1 MKISFA
7 AILGT
12 TLVSQALAFAP
23 NGKSA
28 FRLSPL
34 NLHYELKA
42 EPEGG
47 EELTPIASMAGSR
60 MKNMGV
66 DAGTKSEDGSDV
78 YTFWLTAD
86 ADGKLIKEY
95 RTTVEKDA
103 AKKANFPGFRKGQV
117 PPYAQPQMT
126 MFAIQEAVI
135 KTCESAVAAYGLKSL
150 PGSDGSVEV
159 FEDIKDITKGYKI
172 GSDVTFTASF
182 KASFDA
188 EARKNEE
195 QSTAEGDTVVAEE

>member
-1 MKISFA
+1 MRLSLI

-12 TLVSQALAFAP
+12 TLIAQAVAFAP
-23 NGKSA
+23 NRNAA

-34 NLHYELKA
+34 YLHYELKA

-47 EELTPIASMAGSR
+47 EELSPVASMAGSR
-60 MKNMGV
+60 MKNMGI
-66 DAGTKSEDGSDV
+66 DTSTKSEDGSDV
-78 YTFWLTAD
+78 FTFWLTAD

-103 AKKANFPGFRKGQV
+103 SKKANFPGFRKGQV

-135 KTCESAVAAYGLKSL
+135 KTCESAVAAYGLKAL

-182 KASFDA
+182 KAIFDPA
-188 EARKNEE
+188 AKKEE
-195 QSTAEGDTVVAEE
+195 EPVTEEEPVFAEE